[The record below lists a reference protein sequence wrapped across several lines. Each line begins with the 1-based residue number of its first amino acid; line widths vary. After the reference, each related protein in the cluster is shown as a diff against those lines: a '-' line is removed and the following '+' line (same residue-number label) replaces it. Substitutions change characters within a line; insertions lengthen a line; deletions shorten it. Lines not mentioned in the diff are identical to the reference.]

1 MDGGSSSYDV
11 VIATDQAGNP
21 DYWWAPDGG
30 TAWTPEKVAA
40 AGTRAACASPGIA
53 VTGTSVVITAIN
65 SKPGD
70 VRYWHQ
76 PFGTTRW

>member
-11 VIATDQAGNP
+11 VIATDQAGNL

-40 AGTRAACASPGIA
+40 AGTRAAYAQKSG
-53 VTGTSVVITAIN
+53 
-65 SKPGD
+65 
-70 VRYWHQ
+70 
-76 PFGTTRW
+76 